1 MEKQV
6 TFKSIMGNYPT
17 GVCVITSTTNEGVP
31 VGLTVNSFASV
42 SLDPTLILWS
52 IDKRVHSYEVFKN
65 TKNFVV
71 HILSSEQAS
80 ICSLFATKDVDRFSN
95 CKWKMSANNQPII
108 MDCAAVLECQTF
120 KTVDAGDHLIII
132 GEVTDLQNNEKD
144 PLMYH
149 RRNFGP
155 IPEQFYQE

>member
-1 MEKQV
+1 MDKQA

-52 IDKRVHSYEVFKN
+52 IDKRVSTYEVFN
-65 TKNFVV
+65 NMKNFVV
-71 HILSSEQAS
+71 HILGSEQAS
-80 ICSLFATKDVDRFSN
+80 ICSLFATKDVDRFSQ
-95 CKWKMSANNQPII
+95 CKWEMSTNNQPII
-108 MDCAAVLECQTF
+108 SDCAAILECQTF
-120 KTVDAGDHLIII
+120 QTVDAGDHLIII
-132 GEVTDLQNNEKD
+132 GEVTNLQNNEKN

-149 RRNFGP
+149 RRKFGP
-155 IPEQFYQE
+155 IPEQFYK